1 MKKLLPLLII
11 VNLSAFGQ
19 CEDRNSA
26 GSASIHYSGGY
37 GVELG
42 QQGMLNNTSFFLGI
56 DLQKT
61 QGFKGDSTVSFLY
74 GKIVQRFLQSADERF
89 EVGVSIAPG
98 FSNTDF
104 DFAGGVRALYVVGK
118 NAAVSIE
125 PSYRMS
131 RGIGGYVSVHF
142 LL

>member
-37 GVELG
+37 GAELG
-42 QQGMLNNTSFFLGI
+42 QQGMLSNTSFFLGI
-56 DLQKT
+56 DIFKLD
-61 QGFKGDSTVSFLY
+61 GFKGDSSVSFIY
-74 GKIVQRFLQSADERF
+74 TKMVQRFYQSGDERF
-89 EVGVSIAPG
+89 EVGVSLAPG
-98 FSNTDF
+98 FANTDF
-104 DFAGGVRALYVVGK
+104 DFAGGLRALYVVGK

>member
-26 GSASIHYSGGY
+26 GSASLHYSGGY
-37 GVELG
+37 GAELG
-42 QQGMLNNTSFFLGI
+42 QQGLLNSRSFFLGI
-56 DLQKT
+56 DIFKLD
-61 QGFKGDSTVSFLY
+61 GLKGDSSVSFIY
-74 GKIVQRFLQSADERF
+74 AKMVQRFYQSGDERF
-89 EVGVSIAPG
+89 EVGVSLAPG
-98 FSNTDF
+98 FANTDL
-104 DFAGGVRALYVVGK
+104 DFAGGLRALYVVGK